1 MFFSNY
7 QRCFS
12 QSMRFSHELK
22 CTALPVMVEKW
33 KKVVDYGGVCGAL
46 IIDFSK
52 AFDYIPHNLFIA
64 KLEAYSFQRDALN
77 LVNDYLSNRK
87 QRVKIN
93 EAFSYWKDL
102 EYGIPQRSILGPP
115 LFNIHLCDLY
125 YFL

>member
-1 MFFSNY
+1 
-7 QRCFS
+7 
-12 QSMRFSHELK
+12 MRFSHELK

-93 EAFSYWKDL
+93 EAVRYWKDL